1 MKVFIAADHR
11 GFELKQ
17 KLTAFLAQKNIE
29 VIDCGNAA
37 LDLDDDFP
45 VFVHTLHEKM
55 KLDPTSKGIV
65 ACGSGVGVSI
75 AANRYPEIRCGLCF
89 TEKQVQS
96 ARAEDDINVLAI
108 PTEYISEELAQTL
121 CTLFLETPASNA
133 PRYLRRIAEINSY
146 GNSTN
151 TSR

>member
-1 MKVFIAADHR
+1 MKIYIAADHR

-17 KLTAFLAQKNIE
+17 SLIAFLTQKNIE
-29 VIDCGNAA
+29 VVDCGNAT
-37 LDLDDDFP
+37 LDPDDDFP
-45 VFVHTLHEKM
+45 VYVHALYEKI
-55 KLDPTSKGIV
+55 KSDPASKGIV

-89 TEKQVQS
+89 SEKQVQS

-121 CTLFLETPASNA
+121 CTLFLETPTSNA
-133 PRYLRRIAEINSY
+133 PRYLLRINEINSY
-146 GNSTN
+146 ADSTN
-151 TSR
+151 ASR